1 MRLIFLTLTFL
12 LCLTNNSFTQHPVKS
27 TSSTF
32 VYKITNE
39 EAKTIYTDK
48 ENQYKSTYFEK
59 YCYNLLDSFPNPKDE
74 INYDYDFGYYLVTK
88 TIGEKNQI
96 DVKAVHDIFVKE
108 MDDENEFVLQ
118 VFDSSFHIVTDA
130 KVYLEDKEISFD
142 ANTKSFRKKLKK
154 EKGIVTIV
162 ANGQTIYYDYNVTKN
177 KKSRNIFSRYRY
189 ISFRSVGRRII
200 RPFTG
205 NGIFART
212 FKKLAMKPHKGYIAV
227 SQPKYRHNDTVKV
240 KAYIAKPNGRPINKE
255 IEVRL
260 YENSVSKYNIK
271 YYKPIS
277 KATIQSDLD
286 GNYKHEFVLGDSLKI
301 DKTYYTAFIKK
312 TNRKNKKVYFKQGF
326 RLEDYELDKIDYS
339 FEPTQTKYHA
349 QEKIIL
355 KASAKDQNNNHIP
368 DGTLKITVLS
378 KEVETYYEDQVWI
391 KDTLWQETIDMKH
404 SGETQIIIPW
414 DSIPAVKMKVSIV
427 ADMYNSNGEFQRFK
441 KNLTLDNKQT
451 ILKTRQEGEYVI
463 A

>member
-1 MRLIFLTLTFL
+1 MGYTWESSSKTNHKFEL
-12 LCLTNNSFTQHPVKS
+12 LNVQYIRNTNPGNYFQTYESELDKL
-27 TSSTF
+27 
-32 VYKITNE
+32 NE
-39 EAKTIYTDK
+39 IAFD
-48 ENQYKSTYFEK
+48 
-59 YCYNLLDSFPNPKDE
+59 
-74 INYDYDFGYYLVTK
+74 TK
-88 TIGEKNQI
+88 TE
-96 DVKAVHDIFVKE
+96 
-108 MDDENEFVLQ
+108 
-118 VFDSSFHIVTDA
+118 
-130 KVYLEDKEISFD
+130 
-142 ANTKSFRKKLKK
+142 SFRKKLKK

-312 TNRKNKKVYFKQGF
+312 TNS
-326 RLEDYELDKIDYS
+326 LLIC
-339 FEPTQTKYHA
+339 
-349 QEKIIL
+349 
-355 KASAKDQNNNHIP
+355 
-368 DGTLKITVLS
+368 
-378 KEVETYYEDQVWI
+378 
-391 KDTLWQETIDMKH
+391 MC
-404 SGETQIIIPW
+404 
-414 DSIPAVKMKVSIV
+414 
-427 ADMYNSNGEFQRFK
+427 
-441 KNLTLDNKQT
+441 
-451 ILKTRQEGEYVI
+451 
-463 A
+463 